1 MRDLPPIS
9 AEDIAEDEADALM
22 AKIAD
27 GIVRRRLA
35 VPAVLFLETCK
46 PLNFVGSQ
54 VMMAFHPFVA
64 SFVKGDDYRKVALLM
79 ERDANVEE
87 LLQRIERLEA
97 SSKADPNVDDSTDG
111 DATGPPTPGRVGRLW
126 QRVRGTSQQS
136 GANVDE

>member
-1 MRDLPPIS
+1 VRDLVPIA
-9 AEDIAEDEADALM
+9 AEDIPADEAAAMLD
-22 AKIAD
+22 KIAD

-54 VMMAFHPFVA
+54 AMMALHPFVA
-64 SFVKGDDYRKVALLM
+64 AFVKGDDYRKVALLM

-87 LLQRIERLEA
+87 LLQRIERLEGSA
-97 SSKADPNVDDSTDG
+97 KRGRDG
-111 DATGPPTPGRVGRLW
+111 DAGGGQAAAGSKSGKVARLW
-126 QRVRGTSQQS
+126 RRARGTSHQS

>member
-1 MRDLPPIS
+1 VRDIVPIV
-9 AEDIAEDEADALM
+9 AEDIAEDEADALL

-27 GIVRRRLA
+27 GIVSRRLA

-54 VMMAFHPFVA
+54 LMMAFHPFVA

-87 LLQRIERLEA
+87 LLLRIERLEA
-97 SSKADPNVDDSTDG
+97 GSSPGANAGKLGPDAGGSPKRGNV
-111 DATGPPTPGRVGRLW
+111 AKLW
-126 QRVRGTSQQS
+126 ARVRGKSNES
-136 GANVDE
+136 GATGDE